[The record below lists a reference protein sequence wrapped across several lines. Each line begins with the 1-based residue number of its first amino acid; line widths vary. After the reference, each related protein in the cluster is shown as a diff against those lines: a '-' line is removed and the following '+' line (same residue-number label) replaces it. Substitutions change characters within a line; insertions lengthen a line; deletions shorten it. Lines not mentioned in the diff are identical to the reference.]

1 MSALMAIIHDTWR
14 QSKHQ
19 WVMILLIAVVAEF
32 AERKQRAERV
42 EYERVLIGEISPAP
56 IVDSK
61 RRGLHTRRDY

>member
-1 MSALMAIIHDTWR
+1 MRLAHLLAVIAIF
-14 QSKHQ
+14 
-19 WVMILLIAVVAEF
+19 VCLLIAVVAEF
-32 AERKQRAERV
+32 AERKQRAERG